1 MDPGILLND
10 KDGALL
16 EDITEY
22 RRLVGRLIYLT
33 ISRPDIAYAVN
44 KLSQYVSKP
53 RVPHLQAAHH
63 LLRYL
68 KATTGQGIFSPAV
81 PNLKVSAYVDADWGS
96 CLDSRKSTTGFC
108 IYLGHAL
115 ISWKSK
121 KQATVAR
128 SSAEAEYRAL
138 ATLTSELLWVRQLL
152 TAFEIAAP
160 SIMVFSDSQSAI
172 QMAHN
177 PTCNE
182 RSKHID
188 IDCHFIREHVHSKFL
203 NLVHVSSKEQLADS
217 FTKPLPKPLFHS
229 LISKMGVLN
238 IYLPS

>member
-1 MDPGILLND
+1 
-10 KDGALL
+10 
-16 EDITEY
+16 
-22 RRLVGRLIYLT
+22 
-33 ISRPDIAYAVN
+33 
-44 KLSQYVSKP
+44 
-53 RVPHLQAAHH
+53 
-63 LLRYL
+63 
-68 KATTGQGIFSPAV
+68 
-81 PNLKVSAYVDADWGS
+81 VDADWGS

-217 FTKPLPKPLFHS
+217 FTKPLPKPLPFSHFQDGGSQHIPPILRGGIRLLLNQASFH
-229 LISKMGVLN
+229 
-238 IYLPS
+238 

>member
-1 MDPGILLND
+1 MDPGIHLYD

-68 KATTGQGIFSPAV
+68 KATTGQGIFFLVV
-81 PNLKVSAYVDADWGS
+81 PNLNVSAYVDADWGS

-108 IYLGHAL
+108 I
-115 ISWKSK
+115 
-121 KQATVAR
+121 
-128 SSAEAEYRAL
+128 
-138 ATLTSELLWVRQLL
+138 
-152 TAFEIAAP
+152 
-160 SIMVFSDSQSAI
+160 
-172 QMAHN
+172 
-177 PTCNE
+177 
-182 RSKHID
+182 
-188 IDCHFIREHVHSKFL
+188 FL
-203 NLVHVSSKEQLADS
+203 VM
-217 FTKPLPKPLFHS
+217 P
-229 LISKMGVLN
+229 
-238 IYLPS
+238 